1 MLNGL
6 QLTGQQ
12 AYNHELAINECYLG
26 EGSTLRSLD
35 LLVCGDGVDVGS
47 ESEFVVVIR
56 NGNNQECT
64 MTIKGKIAFM
74 QIIISEIKRV
84 WGIKWHEEHLAYF
97 WFSNR

>member
-26 EGSTLRSLD
+26 GGSTLRSLD
-35 LLVCGDGVDVGS
+35 LIVCGDGVDVGS

-64 MTIKGKIAFM
+64 MTIKGKIAVM
-74 QIIISEIKRV
+74 QIIISEINIKRA
-84 WGIKWHEEHLAYF
+84 WGIKWHEEHF
-97 WFSNR
+97 

>member
-26 EGSTLRSLD
+26 GGSTLRSLD
-35 LLVCGDGVDVGS
+35 LIVSGDGVDVGS

-56 NGNNQECT
+56 NGNNEECT

-84 WGIKWHEEHLAYF
+84 WGTEKEDRDET
-97 WFSNR
+97 

>member
-6 QLTGQQ
+6 QMTGQQ

-26 EGSTLRSLD
+26 GGSTLRSLD
-35 LLVCGDGVDVGS
+35 LIVSGDGVDVGS

-84 WGIKWHEEHLAYF
+84 WGTEKEDRDET
-97 WFSNR
+97 